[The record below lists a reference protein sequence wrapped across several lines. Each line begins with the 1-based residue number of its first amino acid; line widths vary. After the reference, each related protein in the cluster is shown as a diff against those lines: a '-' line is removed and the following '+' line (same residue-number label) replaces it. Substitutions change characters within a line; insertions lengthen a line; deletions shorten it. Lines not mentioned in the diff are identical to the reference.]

1 MRLTDHA
8 GNEKYLS
15 SDGIVID
22 GTSPTVPIVD
32 TGSSISGTW
41 TNSNVTFNV
50 SGAYALSGIAKYQY
64 STDGGSSWLDMDET
78 MLTVSAE
85 SQTTDG
91 VSYIFRAVSNSGV
104 PGNESEEFVVK
115 IDKTKPD
122 GDITIEENSV
132 KKLINEVMFGQLFN
146 KNVDVEITAVDAGSG
161 VKSIEYY
168 RSTEILTE
176 QQLKNVTEWVEYKSV
191 IIENAQDAEKFIYYV
206 KITDNA
212 GNSAWFASNGTTF
225 DMASPVISG
234 VLNSGIYYTTRK
246 VYVTDD
252 NLDSVTVNGSPAEKE
267 IVLAGNVNKEYII
280 AATDKAGNE
289 TLVIVSMRETDSLKE
304 EIEDITPDTAVSGDR
319 KIIKEYLNDLKKR
332 LEDVNITDEEKEIL
346 QQLADEAQALFDK
359 LSDTVIEIVCYPGA
373 PAVTAEIPDNAIELT
388 EEEQDEIDAGND
400 LTIIISVKNADDT
413 VSAEDKAAIEAK
425 FEEAVENGVA
435 GQCLDITLLKKIGD
449 AEAENVVS
457 TIFPAKISIT
467 IPESMKN
474 TDTSKSR
481 TYDIIRVHEGVA
493 EVIESSFDETEGTIT
508 FSTDRFSIY
517 AIVYADTDNTNPDD
531 TETETPSKPDD
542 IQTEEPSG
550 TDNTNP
556 DAQNTGDDSGT
567 GVSTGDTAMRVIIP
581 LIVIMFAA
589 AFVSGFIGISL
600 KKRNVEK

>member
-1 MRLTDHA
+1 M
-8 GNEKYLS
+8 
-15 SDGIVID
+15 
-22 GTSPTVPIVD
+22 
-32 TGSSISGTW
+32 
-41 TNSNVTFNV
+41 
-50 SGAYALSGIAKYQY
+50 
-64 STDGGSSWLDMDET
+64 
-78 MLTVSAE
+78 
-85 SQTTDG
+85 
-91 VSYIFRAVSNSGV
+91 
-104 PGNESEEFVVK
+104 
-115 IDKTKPD
+115 
-122 GDITIEENSV
+122 
-132 KKLINEVMFGQLFN
+132 
-146 KNVDVEITAVDAGSG
+146 
-161 VKSIEYY
+161 
-168 RSTEILTE
+168 
-176 QQLKNVTEWVEYKSV
+176 
-191 IIENAQDAEKFIYYV
+191 
-206 KITDNA
+206 
-212 GNSAWFASNGTTF
+212 
-225 DMASPVISG
+225 
-234 VLNSGIYYTTRK
+234 
-246 VYVTDD
+246 
-252 NLDSVTVNGSPAEKE
+252 
-267 IVLAGNVNKEYII
+267 
-280 AATDKAGNE
+280 
-289 TLVIVSMRETDSLKE
+289 
-304 EIEDITPDTAVSGDR
+304 
-319 KIIKEYLNDLKKR
+319 
-332 LEDVNITDEEKEIL
+332 
-346 QQLADEAQALFDK
+346 
-359 LSDTVIEIVCYPGA
+359 
-373 PAVTAEIPDNAIELT
+373 
-388 EEEQDEIDAGND
+388 
-400 LTIIISVKNADDT
+400 
-413 VSAEDKAAIEAK
+413 SAEDKAAIEAK

-435 GQCLDITLLKKIGD
+435 GRYLDITLLKKIGD